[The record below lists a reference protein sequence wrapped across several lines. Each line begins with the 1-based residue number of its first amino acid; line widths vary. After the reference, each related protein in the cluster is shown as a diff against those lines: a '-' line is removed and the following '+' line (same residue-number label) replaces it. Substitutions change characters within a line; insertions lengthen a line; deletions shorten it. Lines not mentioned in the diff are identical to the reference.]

1 MKPIFILT
9 IALVCTF
16 GVASAQNYD
25 KLFITVKLDQ
35 DNTPSISGTIINQRQ
50 EPIGDVDVY
59 LATEF
64 GTAQTKS
71 NSDGI
76 FVYNLPSLPAG
87 EKFNVSI
94 KAQKEGFLTGN
105 TNTSFFVTG
114 KSEPQNQKL
123 GPAFKVVTADKMR
136 EDPIA
141 LKILQNIEESK
152 QQEAKRLQ
160 RLQEISAREK
170 FLDEQRQIANQNLL
184 NDLGMWF
191 EQLDPFNPRN
201 AFSSFVIQ
209 MDETVQT
216 IYWAQFNFTE
226 TKTKEG
232 LAALQAVLD
241 SGGTEQEA
249 RKAFYEKAATPRDEL
264 LKINNDFNSSYGA
277 QQNKTKSGPE

>member
-1 MKPIFILT
+1 
-9 IALVCTF
+9 VCSF
-16 GVASAQNYD
+16 GVASAQNYE

-35 DNTPSISGTIINQRQ
+35 DDTPSISGTIISQKQ
-50 EPIGDVDVY
+50 EPIEGADVY
-59 LATEF
+59 ITTEF

-71 NSDGI
+71 NQDGL
-76 FVYNLPSLPAG
+76 FVYNLPSSPTG
-87 EKFNVSI
+87 DKFTVSI

-114 KSEPQNQKL
+114 KLEQQNQKM
-123 GPAFKVVTADKMR
+123 GPTFKVVTADKMK

-160 RLQEISAREK
+160 RLQEIREQEK

-184 NDLGMWF
+184 NDLGVWF

-201 AFSSFVIQ
+201 AFSSFVTQ
-209 MDETVQT
+209 MDATVQT

-232 LAALQAVLD
+232 LAALQAVLE
-241 SGGTEQEA
+241 SGGTQQEA

-264 LKINNDFNSSYGA
+264 LKINNDFNSSYGTT
-277 QQNKTKSGPE
+277 QNKTKSGSE

>member
-1 MKPIFILT
+1 VKPILILVL
-9 IALVCTF
+9 ALVCTF
-16 GVASAQNYD
+16 GVASAQNYE
-25 KLFITVKLDQ
+25 KLFITVKLNQ
-35 DNTPSISGTIINQRQ
+35 GENPLLSGTIINQKQ
-50 EPIGDVDVY
+50 EPIEGADVY
-59 LATEF
+59 ITTEF
-64 GTAQTKS
+64 GTAKTKS
-71 NSDGI
+71 NPDGA
-76 FVYNLPSLPAG
+76 FVYDLPSQPVG
-87 EKFNVSI
+87 GKFNVGV

-114 KSEPQNQKL
+114 KTESQNQNL
-123 GPAFKVVTADKMR
+123 GPTFKVMTTDKIK

-141 LKILQNIEESK
+141 FKILQNIEESK

-160 RLQEISAREK
+160 RLQEINERQK

-201 AFSSFVIQ
+201 AFSSFVSQ
-209 MDETVQT
+209 MDATVQT

-226 TKTKEG
+226 AKTKEG

-241 SGGTEQEA
+241 SGGTAQEA

-264 LKINNDFNSSYGA
+264 LKVNNEFNANYVVTNST
-277 QQNKTKSGPE
+277 QKSE